1 MEETSIS
8 TTVLTITYILRTTL
22 FLGNTKSYYVLLI
35 QRSMT
40 AVCFEKKV
48 QLLRRR
54 NDLVSCLFTY
64 TCALMLLKKL
74 LRAHTLLLV
83 LLNTSL
89 RKKSNPKDKKNYILV
104 SGTAQQFL
112 QILYGLDSS
121 AVWDKIVIV
130 LFVNTSSCKHFTCFL
145 ENNQTRYHF
154 LHIHVRYTMSKKNI
168 LPSNDFITS
177 KAKKKNDSPFVPNLY
192 LSMLLLNTL
201 FKIY

>member
-8 TTVLTITYILRTTL
+8 TTILTITYILRTTL

-40 AVCFEKKV
+40 ADCFEKKKV

-89 RKKSNPKDKKNYILV
+89 RKKSNPKDKKKLHTCEWDSTTILTN
-104 SGTAQQFL
+104 SLWARLICRLGQNCYTSFCQHIIL
-112 QILYGLDSS
+112 QTFYL
-121 AVWDKIVIV
+121 
-130 LFVNTSSCKHFTCFL
+130 
-145 ENNQTRYHF
+145 
-154 LHIHVRYTMSKKNI
+154 
-168 LPSNDFITS
+168 LPW
-177 KAKKKNDSPFVPNLY
+177 K
-192 LSMLLLNTL
+192 
-201 FKIY
+201 

>member
-40 AVCFEKKV
+40 ADCFEKV

-154 LHIHVRYTMSKKNI
+154 LNIHVRYTMSKKNI

-177 KAKKKNDSPFVPNLY
+177 KAKKKIIP
-192 LSMLLLNTL
+192 LLCPIS
-201 FKIY
+201 IYQCYY